1 MRAERGAVPVLN
13 KITRLNAKQ
22 LSVWTAITLT
32 FLLAI
37 YYILTLVNTSRI
49 TDQIKNIG
57 NHPYPIAVAVGKVNA
72 DLALLGILPER
83 LVYVHTPGMV
93 KSVRRHYENIDASIL
108 PNLDFMRSNYTH
120 RPEDVTRLRQL
131 YADLKKEQERLLD
144 LCDDPG
150 FNAEDTAAFI
160 AKNITPKIGEMYHLT
175 ASILDGS
182 RTKFAQFTKQSQDF
196 RNSTFLFSTILII
209 AVMAAL
215 FIYLYLLKK
224 KSEQEEAMQHA
235 LREALESAQNAN
247 AAKSQFLFNMSHD
260 IRTPMNAI
268 IGMTTLA
275 SLHLNEPSRIR
286 DCLGKIS
293 ASSRH
298 LLGLINDVLDM
309 SKIESGKIALNNE
322 EFNLPE
328 LVAGVF
334 TIIQQQA
341 GSRQLDLDIS
351 VSGID
356 HEKVIGDTLRV
367 NQILLNLLGNAVKFT
382 PAGGKIRLA
391 IAELPPQYPGYGTYR
406 FTVSDTGIGME
417 SDFLKKIYNPFE
429 RAKIANGKKIE
440 GTGLGMAITKNIV
453 DMMNGQI
460 DAQSEPGK
468 GTTFTVTLP
477 LKFQKEEA
485 ERFDFSVLR
494 ELRSLVVDDDRD
506 ICENTTVMLE
516 EIGMRSEWV
525 LTGAEAVGKVEAAHR
540 LNRDYHSV
548 IIDWKMPE
556 MDGLETTRCI
566 RSIVGDDV
574 PIIILTAYDWTEI
587 EEEAKEAG
595 VNAFLPKPLFKSQL
609 YHVMHEIITG
619 GPFSFQQ
626 STEPAR
632 KADPDLHGRI
642 LLVEDNEMNREISNE
657 FIRHCSTA
665 TIDTAENGKEAVE
678 LFRNAPDG
686 YYNLV
691 FMDIQMPEMDGYEAT
706 RLIRQFEE
714 ANGRSRSAIV
724 AMSANAFM
732 EDVENAYS
740 AGMDGYITKPV
751 SMEEIRSALRKYLKA
766 S

>member
-1 MRAERGAVPVLN
+1 M
-13 KITRLNAKQ
+13 
-22 LSVWTAITLT
+22 LT
-32 FLLAI
+32 CLLAV

-57 NHPYPIAVAVGKVNA
+57 DHPYPIAVAVGKVNA
-72 DLALLGILPER
+72 DLAQLGILPER
-83 LVYVHTPGMV
+83 LVYARTPGMTE
-93 KSVRRHYENIDASIL
+93 SVRRHYKNIDASIL
-108 PNLDFMRSNYTH
+108 PNLDFMRSNYTY
-120 RPEDVTRLRQL
+120 RPEDVSMLRQL
-131 YADLKKEQERLLD
+131 YADLKKEQDQLLD

-150 FNAEDTAAFI
+150 FTARDTASFI
-160 AKNITPKIGEMYHLT
+160 AKNITPKIGEMYRLT
-175 ASILDGS
+175 GSILAGS
-182 RTKFAQFTKQSQDF
+182 QTKFAQFAKQSQDF
-196 RNSTFLFSTILII
+196 RNSTFFFSTLLIM

-224 KSEQEEAMQHA
+224 KNEQEETMQNA

-275 SLHLNEPSRIR
+275 TLHLHEPSRIR

-322 EFNLPE
+322 EFDLPE
-328 LVAGVF
+328 LVAGLF
-334 TIIQQQA
+334 TILQQQA
-341 GSRQLDLDIS
+341 SSRRLDLDIS

-367 NQILLNLLGNAVKFT
+367 NQILLNLMGNALKFT
-382 PAGGKIRLA
+382 PAGGRIRLA
-391 IAELPPQYPGYGTYR
+391 ITELPPQYPGYGTYR
-406 FTVSDTGIGME
+406 FVVSDTGIGMD

-429 RAKIANGKKIE
+429 RAKTATGSKIE

-460 DAQSEPGK
+460 DVQSEPGK

-477 LKFQKEEA
+477 LKLQKKEA

-506 ICENTTVMLE
+506 ICENTSAMLE

-525 LTGAEAVGKVEAAHR
+525 LSGAEAVGKVETAHR

-566 RSIVGDDV
+566 RSIVGNEL

-595 VNAFLPKPLFKSQL
+595 VNAFLAKPLFKSQL

-619 GPFSFQQ
+619 GQ
-626 STEPAR
+626 SLPQKAEPAG
-632 KADPDLHGRI
+632 KSGAELQGRI
-642 LLVEDNEMNREISNE
+642 LLVEDNEMNQEISNE
-657 FIRHCSTA
+657 FIRHCSAA
-665 TIDTAENGKEAVE
+665 TIDMAWNGKEALQ
-678 LFRNAPDG
+678 LFSHAPEG
-686 YYNLV
+686 YYSLV

-706 RLIRQFEE
+706 RLIRQFEQ
-714 ANGRSRSAIV
+714 ASGRFPAPIV

-732 EDVENAYS
+732 EDVENAYA
-740 AGMDGYITKPV
+740 AGMDGYVTKPV
-751 SMEEIRSALRKYLKA
+751 SMEDIRSALRKHLKA
-766 S
+766 P